1 MYARISGLDVE
12 KFAVIC
18 LRVIIFLNI
27 VMLNIV
33 NIYINIVNI
42 VMLLF

>member
-27 VMLNIV
+27 SLF
-33 NIYINIVNI
+33 I
-42 VMLLF
+42 VMLSF